1 VRRLEARCGDAKRIT
16 GETLYRVWRIYMAG
30 SAHSFATG
38 RVNIYQVLFSK
49 PEKGNASKEAIALVT

>member
-1 VRRLEARCGDAKRIT
+1 
-16 GETLYRVWRIYMAG
+16 MAG